1 MRLLIL
7 TGPPGSGKT
16 CFAQGLAR
24 ELRQEGWRVAHV
36 EADTL
41 RGFLWD
47 EFDPKLEQVARKLFL
62 KSVETCLDAE
72 LDLVVADDTNYY
84 SSMRRELA
92 LLAMERRVPWG
103 IVYLRVDLDTCL
115 RRNRE
120 RGEPIPEEV
129 VRRIYEKFEPPE
141 PDRWW
146 ERATL
151 VLDDS
156 RVSDEVLEF
165 VESGLRVEK
174 PKKRRRR
181 ADASS
186 VNEVDVRTRRVMGE
200 LMRRL
205 SETGAATQEL
215 GRKLSELRREIVSS
229 VEDPEKAVREFR
241 RRAEEVIRECLN
253 GDG

>member
-16 CFAQGLAR
+16 CFARELAR
-24 ELRQEGWRVAHV
+24 KLRREGWRVAHV
-36 EADTL
+36 EADAL

-47 EFDPKLEQVARKLFL
+47 EFDPKLERVARRLFL
-62 KSVETCLDAE
+62 KLIGACLDTE
-72 LDLVVADDTNYY
+72 LDLVIADDTNYY
-84 SSMRRELA
+84 PSMRRELA
-92 LLAMERRVPWG
+92 LLALEREVPWG
-103 IVYLRVDLDTCL
+103 IVYIRASLDTCL

-129 VRRIYEKFEPPE
+129 VRRIYERFEPPE

-156 RVSDEVLEF
+156 RVSEKTLEF
-165 VESGLRVEK
+165 VKSNLRVEK
-174 PKKRRRR
+174 PEKRRRR
-181 ADASS
+181 TDPSS
-186 VNEVDVRTRRVMGE
+186 VNEVDIRTRQVMGE

-205 SETGAATQEL
+205 SEAGTATREL

-229 VEDPEKAVREFR
+229 VEDPEEAAREFR
-241 RRAEEVIRECLN
+241 RRAEEVIRECLR
-253 GDG
+253 GDE